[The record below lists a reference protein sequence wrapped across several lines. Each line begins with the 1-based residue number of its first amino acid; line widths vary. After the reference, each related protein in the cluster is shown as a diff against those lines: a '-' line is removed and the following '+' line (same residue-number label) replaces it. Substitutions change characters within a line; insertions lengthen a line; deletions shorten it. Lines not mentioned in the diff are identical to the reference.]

1 MFLNLSTNLISD
13 DFANSDY
20 IIYMSFELREPTRR
34 ASGQNC
40 VKRAARVPHN
50 FDQTRAMAR
59 SEQESSVTVY

>member
-13 DFANSDY
+13 DFVNSDY
-20 IIYMSFELREPTRR
+20 IIYMSFELREPKRR

-59 SEQESSVTVY
+59 ARVSVTVY